1 MEWTE
6 ICGNK
11 ALQNLPFKIQ
21 TDRWGNIVMSPA
33 SNEHGIFQAKI
44 VAALSRLL
52 DSGTIISECSV
63 GTEEGVKVAD
73 VAWAS
78 EVFMERNRGKNP
90 FPEAPEI
97 CVEILSPSN
106 SEGEMAEKK
115 ALYISKGA
123 KEFWVCGTDG
133 VIRFFD
139 AGGPKPQSERVPEF
153 PNRISE

>member
-6 ICGNK
+6 ICENK

-78 EVFMERNRGKNP
+78 EVFMERNR
-90 FPEAPEI
+90 
-97 CVEILSPSN
+97 VTS
-106 SEGEMAEKK
+106 
-115 ALYISKGA
+115 
-123 KEFWVCGTDG
+123 
-133 VIRFFD
+133 
-139 AGGPKPQSERVPEF
+139 Q
-153 PNRISE
+153 